1 MTGASGGGSVVSA
14 GGPASTAEGGR
25 GQPSSGHD
33 HSDTFDVQAI
43 NDPELS
49 DFLKFLV
56 EGEDDGVGAPRMAPP
71 GASTLSEDLSKVWE
85 ALENGDDIMGAPI
98 GQTLVA
104 RAARSGKTF
113 NSEDLQRAAKQWQ
126 SRNQAQ
132 HGGKLNVVAMDL
144 AMASNR
150 KNIRNSGNE
159 NAARENGTSGGSG
172 GGGSGGGG
180 GGSGVGGG
188 SGGSGNRL
196 DGGGSGKSGS
206 GSRGPDAGAPQSPP
220 LLNRWRPGGPSRCD
234 CG

>member
-132 HGGKLNVVAMDL
+132 HVGKLNVVAMDL

-180 GGSGVGGG
+180 RSGGGG
-188 SGGSGNRL
+188 SGRGAGAV
-196 DGGGSGKSGS
+196 GGSGECQGS
-206 GSRGPDAGAPQSPP
+206 GSAGGSSSARRRTGMVRGSSATDARAHQS
-220 LLNRWRPGGPSRCD
+220 
-234 CG
+234 